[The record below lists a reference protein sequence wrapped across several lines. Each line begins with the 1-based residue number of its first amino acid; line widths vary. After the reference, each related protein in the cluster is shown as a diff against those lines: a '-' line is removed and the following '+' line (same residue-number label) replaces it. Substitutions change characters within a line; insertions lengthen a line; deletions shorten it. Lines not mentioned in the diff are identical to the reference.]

1 MHPCL
6 KDCALKAQ
14 ESLFLYN
21 FRTDERYELDSE
33 SFEFLR
39 HLTGKTSLKEI
50 IKTTGTDEKEA
61 FKLIDY
67 LISEGCIE
75 DKQLDKAP
83 QVHEIQAAVLPSL
96 RYLQLHITER
106 CNLNC
111 GHCYLGE
118 KEQKDLD
125 LSLIE
130 KALSEFSANG
140 LKLLITGGE
149 ALMHKNFWEV
159 AALASKHPIRIELL
173 SNGTLITPKVAEK
186 LAGYIHSVQ
195 ISLDGNKEGH
205 NFLRG
210 PDCFEKTVQG
220 IKNASR
226 FLDVSIATMVHP
238 KNLGD
243 FEELERLVDEL
254 GAKEWTLDI
263 PSLAGNATADV
274 IAPPAA
280 AAEIFRRYGYGTGVH
295 EGDQGYSCGS
305 HICTIDVEGGVSK
318 CGFFEDAVGNITDE
332 NLMALW
338 KRVIERYTPKV
349 DDLEC
354 SGCGAAGL
362 WKSAEE
368 AVDTGQRSQEVFW
381 GRTPLCVRCISKE
394 ENERQKT
401 LHTPGLDCGF
411 GDIGFLL
418 DWSRSY

>member
-1 MHPCL
+1 MHPSL
-6 KDCALKAQ
+6 KDCALKSQ

-21 FRTDERYELDSE
+21 FRADERYELDSE

-39 HLTGKTSLKEI
+39 FCTGRSSLEEI
-50 IKTTGTDEKEA
+50 IKMTEADEKEA
-61 FKLIDY
+61 REFIDY
-67 LISEGCIE
+67 LTLEGCIE
-75 DKQLDKAP
+75 DKQFDKASL
-83 QVHEIQAAVLPSL
+83 VHETQVAVLPSL

-130 KALSEFSANG
+130 KALSDFSSNG

-149 ALMHKNFWEV
+149 ALMHKKFWEI
-159 AALASKHPIRIELL
+159 AKLATKHTIRIELL
-173 SNGTLITPKVAEK
+173 SNGTLITPKVAKK

-195 ISLDGNKEGH
+195 ISLDGTKEGH
-205 NFLRG
+205 EFLRG
-210 PDCFEKTVQG
+210 AGSFEKTIEG

-226 FLDVSIATMVHP
+226 FLDVSIATMVHA
-238 KNLGD
+238 KNLD
-243 FEELERLVDEL
+243 NFEELEKLIDEL

-263 PSLAGNATADV
+263 PSLAGNATTDI
-274 IAPPAA
+274 IALPAA

-305 HICTIDVEGGVSK
+305 HICAIDVGGGVSK
-318 CGFFEDAVGNITDE
+318 CGFFEDAVGSIKDE

-338 KRVIERYTPKV
+338 KGVIETYTPKV

-354 SGCGAAGL
+354 S
-362 WKSAEE
+362 
-368 AVDTGQRSQEVFW
+368 
-381 GRTPLCVRCISKE
+381 
-394 ENERQKT
+394 
-401 LHTPGLDCGF
+401 DCGVVEECR
-411 GDIGFLL
+411 GGCRYRAKASGSFLGKDPFMCTMHL
-418 DWSRSY
+418 GGGR